1 MTDVTEQG
9 VIGNG
14 QMLATIGKR
23 GELRHLFWPTIDYP
37 QHVLGSLPGIFY
49 SNKNTSKFS
58 WLTDF
63 PWEQKQEYVAD
74 TNVLLSFFK
83 NPEAGLNVTATDFV
97 LPDVNVL
104 VRNFLFKNTSAN
116 DVFLRFFYYN
126 DLAISETDI
135 DDAAYYL
142 QQEDVIIHYKRNIY
156 FLYGSPTESSGHQ
169 CGVHGESSDAFNDAY
184 DSKLSGG
191 SLVLY
196 DGSRAVNSCLS
207 WEIGNIQN
215 GKTKNLTVFIVL
227 GSNEKQ
233 VLKFFEENRSAEI
246 EALSK
251 RTEDFWKKWL
261 SSFTRDFGNEA
272 LNRIMKRS
280 LLLLKL
286 LIDKNHGGIVAAP
299 CMEPEYRFCWPRDAT
314 YVAYALD
321 MCGFHNETE
330 RFYKW
335 CQRAQEKEGGLYQ
348 RYYIEARL
356 RGPCWSSQIDEIA
369 TVIWGIGKHFDLTGN
384 YGFLKSMWSTV
395 KQAANFIC
403 ESVNPVTS
411 LTESVGLWEER
422 WGSHT
427 YSNAAVCSALKTS
440 GKIAKLLEQNNLYHK
455 WIDLSERIRGSLI
468 DLVWDSQ
475 KNQFIRTFN
484 PRDENLDVS
493 LLGLTF
499 PFEILPGD
507 DYRMKATAHKIEQA
521 FSYNF
526 GGIGRYPGDLYYG
539 GNPWILSVLWLA
551 LYCEKLNDAN
561 KTEQLL
567 KWAIHCATDLDFL
580 AEQIDKETGVPISA
594 VPLAWSHAFF
604 ILAVLGLDDLK
615 TDKTAKMFKVD

>member
-1 MTDVTEQG
+1 MIEVSEQG

-49 SNKNTSKFS
+49 SNKSTSKFG

-74 TNVLLSFFK
+74 TNVLLSFFE
-83 NPEAGLNVTATDFV
+83 NSEAGLSVTATDFV

-104 VRNFLFKNTSAN
+104 VRNFMFKNTSPN

-126 DLAISETDI
+126 DVALSETDI

-142 QQEDVIIHYKRNIY
+142 QQEDAIIHYKRNIY
-156 FLYGSPTESSGHQ
+156 FLYGSPTKSSGHQ
-169 CGVHGESSDAFNDAY
+169 CGVHGERSDAFNDAY

-215 GKTKNLTVFIVL
+215 GKTKTLTVFIVL
-227 GSNEKQ
+227 GSDEKQ
-233 VLKFFEENRSAEI
+233 VLKFFEESRSVEI

-251 RTEDFWKKWL
+251 RTEEFWKKWI
-261 SSFTRDFGNEA
+261 SSFTRDFGHET

-321 MCGFHNETE
+321 MCGFHDEAE

-403 ESVNPVTS
+403 ESINPVTS

-422 WGSHT
+422 WGSHA

-440 GKIAKLLEQNNLYHK
+440 GKIAKLLEQNNLSNK
-455 WIDLSERIRGSLI
+455 WIDLSKKIRDSLI
-468 DLVWDSQ
+468 NSVWDSQ

-493 LLGLTF
+493 LLGLTY
-499 PFEILPGD
+499 PFEIL
-507 DYRMKATAHKIEQA
+507 
-521 FSYNF
+521 
-526 GGIGRYPGDLYYG
+526 L
-539 GNPWILSVLWLA
+539 GN
-551 LYCEKLNDAN
+551 D
-561 KTEQLL
+561 
-567 KWAIHCATDLDFL
+567 
-580 AEQIDKETGVPISA
+580 
-594 VPLAWSHAFF
+594 
-604 ILAVLGLDDLK
+604 
-615 TDKTAKMFKVD
+615 

>member
-1 MTDVTEQG
+1 
-9 VIGNG
+9 
-14 QMLATIGKR
+14 
-23 GELRHLFWPTIDYP
+23 
-37 QHVLGSLPGIFY
+37 
-49 SNKNTSKFS
+49 
-58 WLTDF
+58 
-63 PWEQKQEYVAD
+63 
-74 TNVLLSFFK
+74 
-83 NPEAGLNVTATDFV
+83 
-97 LPDVNVL
+97 
-104 VRNFLFKNTSAN
+104 
-116 DVFLRFFYYN
+116 
-126 DLAISETDI
+126 
-135 DDAAYYL
+135 
-142 QQEDVIIHYKRNIY
+142 
-156 FLYGSPTESSGHQ
+156 
-169 CGVHGESSDAFNDAY
+169 
-184 DSKLSGG
+184 
-191 SLVLY
+191 
-196 DGSRAVNSCLS
+196 
-207 WEIGNIQN
+207 
-215 GKTKNLTVFIVL
+215 
-227 GSNEKQ
+227 
-233 VLKFFEENRSAEI
+233 LKFFKENRNAEI
-246 EALSK
+246 EVLSK
-251 RTEDFWKKWL
+251 RTEDFWKKWI
-261 SSFTRDFGNEA
+261 SSFTRDFGNEI

-321 MCGFHNETE
+321 MCGFHDEAE

-403 ESVNPVTS
+403 ESINPVTS
-411 LTESVGLWEER
+411 LTQSVGLWEEK

-427 YSNAAVCSALKTS
+427 YSNAAVCSALKAS

-455 WIDLSERIRGSLI
+455 WVDLSEKIRSSLI
-468 DLVWDSQ
+468 NSVWDSQ

-499 PFEILPGD
+499 PFEILLGD
-507 DYRMKATAHKIEQA
+507 DYRMKATAQKIEQA
-521 FSYNF
+521 FSYNV
-526 GGIGRYPGDLYYG
+526 GGIGRYLGDLYYG

-551 LYCEKLNDAN
+551 LYHEKLKDAN
-561 KTEQLL
+561 KTEQLI
-567 KWAIHCATDLDFL
+567 KWATDCATDLDLL
-580 AEQIDKETGVPISA
+580 AEQIDKETSVPISA

-615 TDKTAKMFKVD
+615 TDKTAKDVQG

>member
-1 MTDVTEQG
+1 MAEVSEQG

-14 QMLATIGKR
+14 QILATIGKR

-49 SNKNTSKFS
+49 SNKNTSKFG

-63 PWEQKQEYVAD
+63 PWEQKQKYVAD

-83 NPEAGLNVTATDFV
+83 NPEAGLSVTATDFV

-104 VRNFLFKNTSAN
+104 VRKFLFKNTSSN
-116 DVFLRFFYYN
+116 DAFLKFFYYN

-156 FLYGSPTESSGHQ
+156 FLYGSPTKSSGHQ

-207 WEIGNIQN
+207 WDIGNIQN
-215 GKTKNLTVFIVL
+215 GETKNLTVFIVL

-251 RTEDFWKKWL
+251 KTEDFWKKWI

-321 MCGFHNETE
+321 MCGFHDEAE

-356 RGPCWSSQIDEIA
+356 RGPCWGSQIDEIA
-369 TVIWGIGKHFDLTGN
+369 TVLWGIGKHFDLTGN

-403 ESVNPVTS
+403 ESINPDTN

-468 DLVWDSQ
+468 NLVWDSQ
-475 KNQFIRTFN
+475 KNRFIRTFN

-499 PFEILPGD
+499 PFEILLGD
-507 DYRMKATAHKIEQA
+507 DYRMKATANKIEQA
-521 FSYNF
+521 FSYNV

-551 LYCEKLNDAN
+551 LYHEKLKDVN
-561 KTEQLL
+561 KTEQLI
-567 KWAIHCATDLDFL
+567 KWAIDCATDLDFL

-615 TDKTAKMFKVD
+615 TDKTTKDVQG